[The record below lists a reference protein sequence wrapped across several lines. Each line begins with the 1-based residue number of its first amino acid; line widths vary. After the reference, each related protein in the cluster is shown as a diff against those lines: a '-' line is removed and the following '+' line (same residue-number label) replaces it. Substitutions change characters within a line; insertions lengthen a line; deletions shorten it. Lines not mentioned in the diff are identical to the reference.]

1 MDDRIVRYMKE
12 RNEFARTVA
21 SVIAVQLFA
30 LAVYF
35 CMYAL
40 VAGKAVYSGSERTG
54 RIVVISISAAIAVV
68 ICVVN
73 ILTVI
78 RSDKVYISRPDSTSI
93 RDMSEAVRL
102 AYGTARPVLI
112 LKITYSLIIMT
123 CSGVV
128 YIMLLTF
135 MEDQALAGM
144 YGRIVCCLAVAG
156 AVVIAYPCIDRIGCY
171 RALLGQTHYLYYDI
185 KPNKAI
191 RYVLAVVLPASLC
204 LWYLLRYYSPKD
216 SVAWI
221 VFPAAALFS
230 LAASF
235 LIKWSVDMRADV

>member
-12 RNEFARTVA
+12 RDEFARTVA
-21 SVIAVQLFA
+21 SVVAVQLFA

-54 RIVVISISAAIAVV
+54 RIVVISISAAVAV
-68 ICVVN
+68 ILCVVN

-78 RSDKVYISRPDSTSI
+78 RSEKVYISRPDSTSI
-93 RDMSEAVRL
+93 RDMFEAVRL
-102 AYGTARPVLI
+102 AYSTARPVLI
-112 LKITYSLIIMT
+112 LKITYGLIMMT

-128 YIMLLTF
+128 YIMLLTL

-144 YGRIVCCLAVAG
+144 YGRIVCCLAVAA
-156 AVVIAYPCIDRIGCY
+156 AVLIAYPCIDRIGCY
-171 RALLGQTHYLYYDI
+171 RALLGESHYLYYDI
-185 KPNKAI
+185 KPAKAI
-191 RYVLAVVLPASLC
+191 RYVLSVVVPASLC
-204 LWYLLRYYSPKD
+204 LWYILRYYSPKD
-216 SVAWI
+216 GVAWM
-221 VFPAAALFS
+221 VFPVAALFS
-230 LAASF
+230 LAVSF

>member
-93 RDMSEAVRL
+93 RDMSEAVRF

-123 CSGVV
+123 CSGLV

-144 YGRIVCCLAVAG
+144 YGRIVCCLATAG

>member
-21 SVIAVQLFA
+21 GVIAVQLFA

-35 CMYAL
+35 CLYAL

-54 RIVVISISAAIAVV
+54 RIVVISVSSVIAVIV
-68 ICVVN
+68 CVVN

-93 RDMSEAVRL
+93 RDVYESVKL

-112 LKITYSLIIMT
+112 YKITYSLIIMT

-135 MEDQALAGM
+135 MNDQALAGM
-144 YGRIVCCLAVAG
+144 YGRIVVCLVAAG
-156 AVVIAYPCIDRIGCY
+156 ATIISYPCIDRIGCY

-185 KPNKAI
+185 RPKKAFW
-191 RYVLAVVLPASLC
+191 YVLSVALPASIC
-204 LWYLLRYYSPKD
+204 LWYILRYYSPKS
-216 SVAWI
+216 SVAWMT
-221 VFPAAALFS
+221 FPLTALFS
-230 LAASF
+230 LAVSF

>member
-40 VAGKAVYSGSERTG
+40 VAGKAVYSGSEKTG
-54 RIVVISISAAIAVV
+54 RIVVISVSAVV
-68 ICVVN
+68 CIILCVVN

-78 RSDKVYISRPDSTSI
+78 RSEMVYISRPDSTSI
-93 RDMSEAVRL
+93 RDVYESVKL

-112 LKITYSLIIMT
+112 FKITYSLIIMT
-123 CSGVV
+123 CSGIV

-144 YGRIVCCLAVAG
+144 YGRIVCCLATAA
-156 AVVIAYPCIDRIGCY
+156 AVLIAYPCIDRIACY
-171 RALLGQTHYLYYDI
+171 RALLGETHYLYYDI
-185 KPNKAI
+185 KPKKAPF
-191 RYVLAVVLPASLC
+191 YVLSVALPASIC
-204 LWYLLRYYSPKD
+204 LWYVLRYYSPKD
-216 SVAWI
+216 GVAWM
-221 VFPAAALFS
+221 VFPMTALFS
-230 LAASF
+230 LAISF